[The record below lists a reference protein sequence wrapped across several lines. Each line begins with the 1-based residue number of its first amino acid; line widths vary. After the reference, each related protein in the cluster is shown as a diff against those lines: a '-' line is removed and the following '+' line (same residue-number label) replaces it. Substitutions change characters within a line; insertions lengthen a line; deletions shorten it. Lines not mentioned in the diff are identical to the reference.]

1 MEDTETPIEKI
12 ASLLNQLIEDFPET
26 KQLFEMDVLADLN
39 QHNIGQKYIYLRPAN
54 GNYEDD
60 DDDDD
65 PDQEWLITIT
75 GIITAI
81 GRLFD
86 DENRIASMY
95 NSNTQE
101 FQGFAVIKEVGI
113 VYKPKS

>member
-39 QHNIGQKYIYLRPAN
+39 QHNIGQEYIYLRPAN
-54 GNYEDD
+54 GNYG
-60 DDDDD
+60 DDD
-65 PDQEWLITIT
+65 PDQEWLITTT

-86 DENRIASMY
+86 GENRIVSVY
-95 NSNTQE
+95 SSDTQE
-101 FQGFAVIKEVGI
+101 FQGFTVLDERKEV
-113 VYKPKS
+113 